1 MARIKILIP
10 EKSLAKVTV
19 PVRITDINYGNHL
32 GNDSLVSIIHEARAL
47 WLKSFGYTEV
57 SVEGVGM
64 IMADLSVE
72 FKNESFYGD
81 ELIITIY
88 IGEISSVSFDLYYSI
103 SNQENKLI
111 AKAKT
116 GMVCYNYDQKK
127 VVAIPD
133 TFKLIL

>member
-133 TFKLIL
+133 KFKLIL